1 MQVLGLVS
9 IDIFILLLWTFVDR
23 PRGIT
28 YESTAGGLYAP
39 VQLTMC
45 STNLSSP
52 FEQTM
57 VAWKAMLLA
66 AGVYKSICT
75 WDMPSDIAEVSTH
88 STYSKYAQHIQY
100 CALDYYG
107 VPALQLRIT
116 DIFVGWKDVLG
127 WATVLNEY
135 TRSSSSTAS
144 YPSCYQLSLSH
155 PPCRSLSLPLTVSL
169 SLPPFHCFL
178 FFFR

>member
-1 MQVLGLVS
+1 MS

-88 STYSKYAQHIQY
+88 STYSMVHLITMELTALLCSYALLTYLKVGKMTWDGRLSSMSTLESH
-100 CALDYYG
+100 
-107 VPALQLRIT
+107 PALPPL
-116 DIFVGWKDVLG
+116 L
-127 WATVLNEY
+127 TVIN
-135 TRSSSSTAS
+135 S
-144 YPSCYQLSLSH
+144 PSLTLLIVHC
-155 PPCRSLSLPLTVSL
+155 PSLSLPL
-169 SLPPFHCFL
+169 FHCLYFTA
-178 FFFR
+178 FFSPSG